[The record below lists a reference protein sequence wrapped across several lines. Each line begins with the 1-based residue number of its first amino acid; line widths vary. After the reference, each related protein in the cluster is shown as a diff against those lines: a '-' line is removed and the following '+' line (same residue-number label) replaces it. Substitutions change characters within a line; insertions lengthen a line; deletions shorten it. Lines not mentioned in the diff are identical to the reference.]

1 MDKQT
6 QLWDD
11 PKLLKKK
18 RIIGIAS
25 VAGVLLA
32 LVVLTIILGKPIA
45 NAIRDKAGFRQW
57 MQGTGFWKYPLMV
70 GIMALQVI
78 IAFIPGEPIEIM
90 AGYVFGSWL
99 GLFLCLLGTALGS
112 VIIIMAVRKFGMKLV
127 TLFIQKEHLQN
138 LRFFKE
144 TKKRDATIFLLFLIP
159 GTPKDILTYLAGL
172 VPIHLGKYL
181 LLTSIARIPSV
192 ISSTMGGN
200 KLGTKQYGQAIIIF
214 AVTLVLTAIA
224 ALAYQQYQKRH
235 PKQDDG
241 DETAAPEKEETPAVA
256 EEAPEAAQAVPETNP
271 GAEDS
276 GAEDTAPAA
285 PAPAEPPLPGDAA
298 AAPAQ
303 TEAAPSPAAG
313 AADENEP
320 KEASNVPAQ

>member
-1 MDKQT
+1 MDKQS

-11 PKLLKKK
+11 PELLKKK

-25 VAGVLLA
+25 VAAVLLV
-32 LVVLTIILGKPIA
+32 LVGLTIILGKPIA
-45 NAIRDKAGFRQW
+45 NAIRDRAGFRQW

-90 AGYVFGSWL
+90 AGYIFGSWM
-99 GLFLCLLGTALGS
+99 GMFLCLLGTAVGS
-112 VIIIMAVRKFGMKLV
+112 VLIILAVRKLGMKLV
-127 TLFIQKEHLQN
+127 TLFIRKEHLQN

-192 ISSTMGGN
+192 ITSTMGGN

-224 ALAYQQYQKRH
+224 ALIYQQYQKRH
-235 PKQDDG
+235 PKQDDE
-241 DETAAPEKEETPAVA
+241 DEPASRETKA
-256 EEAPEAAQAVPETNP
+256 EVVSTE
-271 GAEDS
+271 S
-276 GAEDTAPAA
+276 
-285 PAPAEPPLPGDAA
+285 PGDARTH
-298 AAPAQ
+298 
-303 TEAAPSPAAG
+303 TEASTGQEADAADDFAASEQLTLEPEPEEHIPENPADSKATDSPAPDMATESKPEG
-313 AADENEP
+313 
-320 KEASNVPAQ
+320 ASNVPAQ